1 MRNKALNEEKD
12 KTIMFLVTFENNMP
26 IGVYDYEVLCE
37 KYPFASIDGRDWG
50 SRSQQSKELIL
61 DGKWH
66 GIYVMKEGVEYWV
79 IRINLNL
86 EIRKG

>member
-1 MRNKALNEEKD
+1 
-12 KTIMFLVTFENNMP
+12 MFLVTFENNMP

-61 DGKWH
+61 DGKWQTMSLTAVVLGVN
-66 GIYVMKEGVEYWV
+66 GIPMLAFGLNNPP
-79 IRINLNL
+79 IR
-86 EIRKG
+86 